1 VTDASS
7 DRPLAGHVALVTGA
21 GTGIGRATAIR
32 LAADG
37 ATVGCIGRRAD
48 LLDEVVAEIDGAG
61 GRALAT
67 AANVTDAPAVHRA
80 VAAIEETFG
89 TIDILVNNAGIPGQ
103 GRLVDRSYEDWR
115 RVIDT
120 HVDGA
125 FHVTKAV
132 LPGMIDGGWGR
143 IVNIG
148 SEAVSLGHSS
158 VEYATAKAAL
168 LGFTRALA
176 RQVAPQGVLVNMVA
190 PGPVDTPMMWDNTPD
205 EIEKERQTVL
215 IGRFLAPDEIAR
227 AIAFLAGPGGDGIV
241 GQVISPNGGTV
252 FAI

>member
-1 VTDASS
+1 
-7 DRPLAGHVALVTGA
+7 VTGA

-37 ATVGCIGRRAD
+37 AAVGCLGRRAEH
-48 LLDEVVAEIDGAG
+48 LAEVVAAIEGAG
-61 GRALAT
+61 GRAIAT
-67 AANVTDAPAVHRA
+67 PASVTDAEAVNAA
-80 VAAIEETFG
+80 VQQIADRLG
-89 TIDILVNNAGIPGQ
+89 PIDVLVNNAGVPGQ

-115 RVIDT
+115 RVIDI

-125 FHVTKAV
+125 FHLTQAV
-132 LPGMIDGGWGR
+132 LPAMLEQGWGR

-148 SEAVSLGHSS
+148 SEAISLGHSS

-168 LGFTRALA
+168 IGFTRALA

-190 PGPVDTPMMWDNTPD
+190 PGPVDTPMMWDNTAD

-215 IGRFLAPDEIAR
+215 IGRFLTPDEIAR
-227 AIAFLAGPGGDGIV
+227 AIAFLAGPGGDGFV
-241 GQVISPNGGTV
+241 GQVLSPNGGTA